1 MERLQGCISM
11 LTVEKFRCT
20 YLLLGG
26 VTTTSSR
33 SSSTDIALSYIYIN
47 VSGKK
52 RHGSTNLLVLLV
64 LLMLLVSS
72 PLEISMLQ
80 PLIRVARNTE
90 TKETHASSSSTVLL
104 VLALAAG
111 RGRGRGRERLAVL
124 QEQIDHHQVHHSVKR
139 TIKT

>member
-1 MERLQGCISM
+1 M
-11 LTVEKFRCT
+11 
-20 YLLLGG
+20 
-26 VTTTSSR
+26 
-33 SSSTDIALSYIYIN
+33 
-47 VSGKK
+47 
-52 RHGSTNLLVLLV
+52 GSPNLLVLLV

-80 PLIRVARNTE
+80 PLIRVAQNTE

-104 VLALAAG
+104 VLALVAG
-111 RGRGRGRERLAVL
+111 RGRLAVL